1 MYVSTIYKILSSANQ
16 FVFLSKSICFPR
28 QINLLSSAN
37 QFVLLN
43 YMTFA
48 AMLNDV
54 LDEVE

>member
-1 MYVSTIYKILSSANQ
+1 MYVSTLCNILSSANQ
-16 FVFLSKSICFPR
+16 FVFLGKSICFPQ